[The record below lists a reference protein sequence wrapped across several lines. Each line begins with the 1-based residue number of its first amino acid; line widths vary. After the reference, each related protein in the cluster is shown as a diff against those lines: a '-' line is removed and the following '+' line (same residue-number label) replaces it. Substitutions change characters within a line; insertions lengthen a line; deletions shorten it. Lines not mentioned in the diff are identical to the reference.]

1 MKVAAVSLV
10 SLLLILGRGDSA
22 RVREQF
28 AAPEDIDSV
37 FPVAGGQNVT
47 SSSGLVRYVQLVTI
61 YVDIEA
67 DKNLFS
73 GWHRHSP
80 RGRGLL
86 SRGLLSPVCE
96 GGEVLPAG
104 QEVQEV
110 EV

>member
-47 SSSGLVRYVQLVTI
+47 SSSGLVRYVQLFMLSV
-61 YVDIEA
+61 EA
-67 DKNLFS
+67 DKKNLFL
-73 GWHRHSP
+73 GGHRHSP
-80 RGRGLL
+80 RWGCLL

-96 GGEVLPAG
+96 AGEVLPAG
-104 QEVQEV
+104 L
-110 EV
+110 